1 MPTSKPSS
9 SGGTTATRASLNLG
23 TDDSPQFAGINLGHA
38 SDTTL
43 TKVSSGVAAIEGNTI
58 YTMGTTTG
66 NNNIDLTDN
75 LADAFSI
82 KQSSNKYITITTTNS
97 EEKLIL
103 DGPSGLS
110 INIGI
115 QNNVASIVIGKDH
128 AENFTKIDSKNFNLD
143 NLPFINH
150 DTEGDPRPSGSRRV
164 YIDYQGGN
172 SFGWLA
178 ITNAS

>member
-1 MPTSKPSS
+1 MPGHVKAP
-9 SGGTTATRASLNLG
+9 SGGETTATRASLNLD

-43 TKVSSGVAAIEGNTI
+43 TRVSSGVAAIEGNTI

-103 DGPSGLS
+103 DSPSG
-110 INIGI
+110 IDIGI
-115 QNNVASIVIGKDH
+115 QNNVASIVIGKNH
-128 AENFTKIDSKNFNLD
+128 TENFTKIDSQNFNLD
-143 NLPFINH
+143 NLPVINYNS
-150 DTEGDPRPSGSRRV
+150 EGEDSLPSGNRRV
-164 YIDYQGGN
+164 YIDYQGGS